1 MIGRT
6 RRVLLAGAAGGVL
19 AVVACAGSAS
29 AHPLG
34 NFSVNHAH
42 ALRITPDHVVDDAVV
57 DIAEIPTAQAEGA
70 VDVDGDGTESPGEL
84 ADYGAQQC
92 AALLGDLTLTVDSIP
107 TPLELTRSSFARLP
121 GAAGLTTTRLEC
133 RLEATIA
140 VRAGIDL
147 ALVDRFESDRIGWHE
162 ITATADGA
170 HLIDAPVPTRS
181 PTDGLRSYPVDLL
194 RSPMNVREATLRV
207 APGGSTA
214 AAAEPTASRPG
225 AHEFSSGGP
234 LSGII
239 EPVNRV
245 FDDLI
250 GRHELTLGV
259 GLLAVALA
267 LVLGASHALLPG
279 HGKTVM
285 AAYIA
290 GRQGTSR
297 DAFVVGATVTATHT
311 GGVLI
316 LGLALTLSSSLA
328 GESVLAWLGVAS
340 GLLIAMLGASLL
352 VSTLRHRETR
362 FTLGHH
368 HGPNGHHHG
377 PNGHDHGPSDHHHQR
392 APRRPVQIRSHA
404 TREPASDRGGVAV
417 LAKPRTVVV
426 RHVRDTAAPAPAPA
440 PSQKPTQMPTQKP
453 TRTPNGSPVS
463 RRSLVGMGIAG
474 GLVPS
479 PSALVVLLSAI
490 ALGRTAFGI
499 LLVVGYGLG
508 MAATLTAAGLLLVK
522 VRDRFQHRSVDQVGR
537 VGRAAARW
545 QRVSPYLTASLVLVV
560 GAGLALRSLGGL

>member
-19 AVVACAGSAS
+19 AVVAWAGSAS

-42 ALRITPDHVVDDAVV
+42 ALLITPDHVVDDAVV

-70 VDVDGDGTESPGEL
+70 VDVDGDGTESAGEL

-107 TPLELTRSSFARLP
+107 TPLELTLSSFARLP

-147 ALVDRFESDRIGWHE
+147 ALVDRFEADRIGWHE

-170 HLIDAPVPTRS
+170 HLIDAPVPTTS

-328 GESVLAWLGVAS
+328 GESVLAWLGIAS
-340 GLLIAMLGASLL
+340 GLLIATLGASLL

-377 PNGHDHGPSDHHHQR
+377 PNGHDHGPSDRHHR

-417 LAKPRTVVV
+417 LARPRTVVV
-426 RHVRDTAAPAPAPA
+426 RHVRDTAAPAP
-440 PSQKPTQMPTQKP
+440 MPTQKP

-560 GAGLALRSLGGL
+560 GVGLALRSVGGL

>member
-328 GESVLAWLGVAS
+328 GESVLAWLGIAS
-340 GLLIAMLGASLL
+340 GLLIATLGASLL

-377 PNGHDHGPSDHHHQR
+377 PSDHHHR

-426 RHVRDTAAPAPAPA
+426 RHVRDTAAPAPTPA
-440 PSQKPTQMPTQKP
+440 PMPTQKP

-560 GAGLALRSLGGL
+560 GAGLALRSVGGL